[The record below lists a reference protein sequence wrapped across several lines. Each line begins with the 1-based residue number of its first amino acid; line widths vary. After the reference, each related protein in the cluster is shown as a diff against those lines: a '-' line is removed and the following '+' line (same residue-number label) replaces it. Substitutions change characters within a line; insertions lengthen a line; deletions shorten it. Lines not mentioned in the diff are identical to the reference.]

1 VQNRAIFQPP
11 LGWGASFRSE
21 SSLTCDIDNEKAV
34 LKCQGPVAKKKGHG
48 GGGGTPQCG
57 PEPEVPQKEPAAAS
71 KDRAE
76 AEASN
81 WTHAL
86 LLPRHDNAFFI
97 LFILIM
103 LMNPMGFFFKNA

>member
-1 VQNRAIFQPP
+1 
-11 LGWGASFRSE
+11 
-21 SSLTCDIDNEKAV
+21 
-34 LKCQGPVAKKKGHG
+34 
-48 GGGGTPQCG
+48 
-57 PEPEVPQKEPAAAS
+57 VPQKEPAAAS